1 MSPAKIVQEEI
12 KQDNKHFSAVYLET
26 KNAGL
31 ILLSEGE
38 DQLGTLAVAI
48 PQKQKMVGPPL
59 SSILLGDRNV
69 ITARLFAE
77 RLAQKMNKIGLAS
90 IFIKSISEREAGP
103 ILVKLF
109 EKTMKKEETKNEP
122 TKISGGKR
130 ERREN
135 SSHKRPSLTSL

>member
-1 MSPAKIVQEEI
+1 MSPAKIVREKIEQNN
-12 KQDNKHFSAVYLET
+12 QHFSAVYLET
-26 KNAGL
+26 KNASL

-48 PQKQKMVGPPL
+48 PQKQKMIGPPL

-77 RLAQKMNKIGLAS
+77 RLAQQMNKIGLAS

-109 EKTMKKEETKNEP
+109 EKTLKKEENK
-122 TKISGGKR
+122 K
-130 ERREN
+130 
-135 SSHKRPSLTSL
+135 

>member
-1 MSPAKIVQEEI
+1 MSPAKIVQKEI
-12 KQDNKHFSAVYLET
+12 EQDNKHFSAVYLET
-26 KNAGL
+26 RNAGL

-109 EKTMKKEETKNEP
+109 EKTMKKEENK
-122 TKISGGKR
+122 K
-130 ERREN
+130 
-135 SSHKRPSLTSL
+135 